1 MDVDLLLHLCIL
13 LLYGKRYI
21 DQFLLKTQVDR
32 TNIPLQIYGNIF
44 DSLIDELSEME
55 KKKREKKECIF
66 VEIFLSIFFSR
77 ISIFVVSY
85 PTKLNLVFYML
96 FI

>member
-1 MDVDLLLHLCIL
+1 MDCRFAFAFMYPPL
-13 LLYGKRYI
+13 GKRYI
-21 DQFLLKTQVDR
+21 DQFLLKTQVDW

-66 VEIFLSIFFSR
+66 VEIFLSIFFLSNFDFCCF
-77 ISIFVVSY
+77 ISH
-85 PTKLNLVFYML
+85 
-96 FI
+96 

>member
-1 MDVDLLLHLCIL
+1 MDCRFAFAFMYPPLVWKKI
-13 LLYGKRYI
+13 YWSI
-21 DQFLLKTQVDR
+21 SFENTSR

-85 PTKLNLVFYML
+85 PTKLNLLFYML